1 MIAAVMLAATL
12 PQAAV
17 AAVEVPAAG
26 QVSAG
31 ALAPAAAMQTGAVPA
46 VSDPS
51 PQGQVDDF
59 VRPEPPAGRAKSEY
73 TYVSAPLAGTLKTTL
88 VTVQL
93 ADKTAAETD
102 AAVPMAA
109 AKASLSAANRYWA
122 YATAGRVDIALAS
135 SRQLHKSAATLQA
148 VAGADRGHRLP
159 GAGLDAEF
167 LHGAGHVH
175 PRRLPHQRR
184 RGNDLQQRQH
194 WRPHPDAAEQPA
206 LHAGPGT

>member
-1 MIAAVMLAATL
+1 MWIAVYAVGNLRRSHQQVSTCGLTPKRAILRKLNITATVIAAVMLAATL

-31 ALAPAAAMQTGAVPA
+31 ALAPSAAMQTGAVPA

-109 AKASLSAANRYWA
+109 AKASLSAANRYW
-122 YATAGRVDIALAS
+122 
-135 SRQLHKSAATLQA
+135 
-148 VAGADRGHRLP
+148 
-159 GAGLDAEF
+159 
-167 LHGAGHVH
+167 
-175 PRRLPHQRR
+175 
-184 RGNDLQQRQH
+184 
-194 WRPHPDAAEQPA
+194 
-206 LHAGPGT
+206 